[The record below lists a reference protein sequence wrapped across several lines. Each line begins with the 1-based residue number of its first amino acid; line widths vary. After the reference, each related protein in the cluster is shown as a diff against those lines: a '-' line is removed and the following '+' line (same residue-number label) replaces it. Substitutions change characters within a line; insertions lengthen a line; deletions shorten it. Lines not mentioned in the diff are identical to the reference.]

1 MPGNIDGLSMLTRQI
16 GFVKRTHYGDFW
28 HVKVKS
34 MMHSIWK
41 YNSSHNDNV
50 KVKHD
55 ANNLAYTGASL
66 GLHTDLPYYQYTPGN
81 KKFQSILTGNTFKLN
96 FCAIYD

>member
-1 MPGNIDGLSMLTRQI
+1 MDVPGNLDKLKTLTRQI

-28 HVKVKS
+28 HVKV
-34 MMHSIWK
+34 MHDAIWC
-41 YNSSHNDNV
+41 YTSDNNDNV

-66 GLHTDLPYYQYTPGN
+66 GLHTDLPYYQYTPGMLH
-81 KKFQSILTGNTFKLN
+81 SIW
-96 FCAIYD
+96 